1 MNAHT
6 SVGPLDRAARV
17 YIAGHRGLVGSAL
30 LRTFAGAGFTN
41 LLVRSRAELDLTDRA
56 ATFDFVLES
65 RPQVVIDAAARVGG
79 ILAND
84 TYPADFLSEN
94 LQIQV
99 NLLDAAVAARVPRL
113 LFLGSSCIYP
123 KLAPQPIPESAL
135 LTGPLE
141 PTNDAYAI
149 AKIAGILAVQAVR
162 RQHGLPWISAMPTNL
177 YGPGDNFSPSGSHLL
192 PALIRRYDEAKASG
206 APNVTNWG
214 TGTPRRELL
223 HVDDLAS
230 ACLYLLEHF
239 DGPTHVNVGTG
250 IDHTIGEI
258 AEMVASAVGYSGE
271 TRWDPSKPDGTPR
284 KLLDVSVLREAGWRP
299 SIALRDGIEATVAWY
314 REHAGTVRQ
323 SSATPR
329 CRCDARCSERDGP
342 ASLPNWTGNAISC
355 ANCNRIGSVPC
366 SMSGPIRGST
376 PGVCAARASRA
387 ASSRSSR
394 CPGPLPSCSAAPPRT
409 RCGNAG
415 AVRWAMS
422 MEPSRS
428 TSPATRA
435 PAVPSCRC

>member
-149 AKIAGILAVQAVR
+149 AKIAASLRSRRCAANMACRGSRRCPPTCTGQATTFR
-162 RQHGLPWISAMPTNL
+162 R
-177 YGPGDNFSPSGSHLL
+177 
-192 PALIRRYDEAKASG
+192 PARICCR
-206 APNVTNWG
+206 
-214 TGTPRRELL
+214 
-223 HVDDLAS
+223 H
-230 ACLYLLEHF
+230 
-239 DGPTHVNVGTG
+239 
-250 IDHTIGEI
+250 
-258 AEMVASAVGYSGE
+258 
-271 TRWDPSKPDGTPR
+271 
-284 KLLDVSVLREAGWRP
+284 
-299 SIALRDGIEATVAWY
+299 
-314 REHAGTVRQ
+314 
-323 SSATPR
+323 SSAAMTRPKPV
-329 CRCDARCSERDGP
+329 ARP
-342 ASLPNWTGNAISC
+342 T
-355 ANCNRIGSVPC
+355 
-366 SMSGPIRGST
+366 
-376 PGVCAARASRA
+376 
-387 ASSRSSR
+387 
-394 CPGPLPSCSAAPPRT
+394 
-409 RCGNAG
+409 
-415 AVRWAMS
+415 
-422 MEPSRS
+422 
-428 TSPATRA
+428 
-435 PAVPSCRC
+435 